1 MVSVIGRDAGEAVP
15 LQRSQCGQLC
25 LPPLEPPPHTHTLY
39 ADQNSVPH
47 GILDLGS
54 SRNP

>member
-25 LPPLEPPPHTHTLY
+25 LPPLEPRRPAHPLCR
-39 ADQNSVPH
+39 PE
-47 GILDLGS
+47 
-54 SRNP
+54 